1 MNKNSKIYIA
11 GHRGLVGS
19 AIFKK
24 LSEEGYNNII
34 YRDSKELDLREQSL
48 VRDFFEKEKPN
59 YVFLTA
65 ARAGGVHA
73 LNTYRAD
80 SIYDNLLIQSNVIH
94 CSYKAEVKKLLYIGS
109 NCVYPKLAAQPLK
122 EEYILSGKLERTT
135 QSYAIAKLAGIEMCQ
150 AYRYQYGCDF
160 ITALPVNLYGENDN
174 YRPEV
179 SHVMAAL
186 LSKFYK
192 AKMNNEPSVEVWGT
206 GNARREFMHADDVAD
221 ACLFLMLNYNEDV
234 PVNVGTGEDISI
246 RELAHLIKEIVK
258 YEGEIVFNTSKPDG
272 VQSKLFDVSRINS
285 FGWRH
290 KIELAQ
296 GIDRVYK
303 SLSK

>member
-1 MNKNSKIYIA
+1 MNKTSKIYIA

-19 AIFKK
+19 AIHKK
-24 LSEEGYNNII
+24 LIGEGYTNII

-59 YVFLTA
+59 FVFLTA

-192 AKMNNEPSVEVWGT
+192 AKINNEPSVEVWGT
-206 GNARREFMHADDVAD
+206 GNARREFMHADDVSD
-221 ACLFLMLNYNEDV
+221 ACLFLMLNYNGDV
-234 PVNVGTGEDISI
+234 PINVGTGKDISI
-246 RELAHLIKEIVK
+246 GGLAYLIKEIVGYK
-258 YEGEIVFNTSKPDG
+258 GGIIFNAAKTEGIS
-272 VQSKLFDVSRINS
+272 SKLFDISKINS
-285 FGWRH
+285 LGWKH
-290 KIELAQ
+290 KIELVD
-296 GIDRVYK
+296 GIERVYK